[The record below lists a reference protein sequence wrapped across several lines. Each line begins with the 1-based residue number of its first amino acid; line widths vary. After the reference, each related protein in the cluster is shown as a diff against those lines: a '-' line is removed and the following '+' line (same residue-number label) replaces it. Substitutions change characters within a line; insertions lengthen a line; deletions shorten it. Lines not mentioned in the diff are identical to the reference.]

1 MRGLINLFFSGE
13 IALTIKKDLIQIE
26 FDFLVSSFLNA
37 TQLVNILI
45 IYFFRIMYFHTKM
58 NSEEQ
63 SAMFLKL
70 HH

>member
-45 IYFFRIMYFHTKM
+45 IYFFG
-58 NSEEQ
+58 
-63 SAMFLKL
+63 
-70 HH
+70 